1 MQSRTANFPAPA
13 YLRSMSN
20 DNVDDRRE
28 VRITLRRMSKTL
40 KEVLLAG
47 DDKIRS
53 MGLSI
58 EGREGTQISLIVHG
72 KMTGT
77 SWKTTITLSRV
88 GDMISF
94 EVKLPR
100 GRHSYR
106 TDILAKFV
114 NEEVVREYAEHALV
128 QLLKKEQSGR
138 RSDSNSETIRG
149 NIFL

>member
-1 MQSRTANFPAPA
+1 MQSRARHYPISPTMRTMLNNNA
-13 YLRSMSN
+13 
-20 DNVDDRRE
+20 DDREMRRE
-28 VRITLRRMSKTL
+28 VRSTLRRMSETL

-53 MGLSI
+53 MVLNI
-58 EGREGTQISLIVHG
+58 EGREGTQISLVVHG
-72 KMTGT
+72 KMAGTG
-77 SWKTTITLSRV
+77 WKTTITLSRV

-128 QLLKKEQSGR
+128 QLLKKNNREDALTQ
-138 RSDSNSETIRG
+138 IRKR
-149 NIFL
+149 